1 LNQTLALLRLSYFLA
16 WASRNPFFCTRWLE
30 LTLVLLLWLQ
40 STTSSSTG
48 SGILPRTSASSE
60 DGSTYCPLYFRF
72 GVQLH
77 LLALHECHFPLC
89 LFPAGAWSFAK
100 LVIWLSSLSLVP
112 VSCLV
117 SITVPASC
125 LLAYPWTS
133 ALSLSREGGNFIT
146 SRVERLKNHPCRTR
160 LTQSFLFKCF
170 LKLEIAPRCPTS
182 YPTLSC

>member
-1 LNQTLALLRLSYFLA
+1 MGCENEQEVLVPPRRVPLLCVNLLRACIAQVIVIVFCDPYTQLRYFQEPVFSLSALLRFSYFLA

-30 LTLVLLLWLQ
+30 LTPVLLLWLQ
-40 STTSSSTG
+40 RTTSSSTG

-100 LVIWLSSLSLVP
+100 LVIWLSSLPPPYRCCTLCYGQVRSLLR
-112 VSCLV
+112 SQYQ
-117 SITVPASC
+117 SKR
-125 LLAYPWTS
+125 
-133 ALSLSREGGNFIT
+133 SRNN
-146 SRVERLKNHPCRTR
+146 R
-160 LTQSFLFKCF
+160 
-170 LKLEIAPRCPTS
+170 
-182 YPTLSC
+182 